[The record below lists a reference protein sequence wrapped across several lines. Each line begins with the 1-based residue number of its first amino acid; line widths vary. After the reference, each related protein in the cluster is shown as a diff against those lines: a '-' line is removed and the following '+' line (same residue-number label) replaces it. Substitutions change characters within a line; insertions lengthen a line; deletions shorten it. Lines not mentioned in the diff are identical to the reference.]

1 MLAIVV
7 DVVVTV
13 YLPVGDDIDSTL
25 LLLTQ
30 WVVSS
35 LEAEAKQASATLKKL
50 STQEDRVT
58 AAYVGE
64 VMGLERYKGE
74 MEKLSQRRVQLEQ
87 VIHDVEGKKHQE
99 RDNRQA
105 LAHLKSF
112 CQEASVGLDTM
123 TFEERQQLLRLVIDQ
138 VTVDNGVA
146 HIDTRIPG
154 PSSQGQLR
162 LRDPERREESVP
174 LMIL

>member
-7 DVVVTV
+7 NVVVTV

-58 AAYVGE
+58 AGYVGE

-87 VIHDVEGKKHQE
+87 VIRDLEGRKHQE
-99 RDNRQA
+99 RDSRQA

-112 CQEASVGLDTM
+112 CQEVSVGLDAM

-138 VTVDNGVA
+138 VTVDNEVA